1 MTDARVESATDD
13 GRVRIVLT
21 GEVDLDNAAEVESQL
36 AGAISNQATVVSIN
50 LAGVAYLD
58 SAGLRVLFHLVERLA
73 TLQIA
78 VELVAPTGS
87 PSRRVVELSGLA
99 ALVPLDPPLEGGA
112 PV

>member
-1 MTDARVESATDD
+1 MTDAHVSSATE
-13 GRVRIVLT
+13 GERVRIVVS
-21 GEVDLDNAAEVESQL
+21 GEVDLDNAAVVEAEL
-36 AGAISNQATVVSIN
+36 ARAISNQVTVVSID

-73 TLQIA
+73 TLQIS

-112 PV
+112 PA

>member
-1 MTDARVESATDD
+1 MTDARVEAATED
-13 GRVRIVLT
+13 GRVRIALS
-21 GEVDLDNAAEVESQL
+21 GEVDLDNAGDVEAEL
-36 AGAISNQATVVSIN
+36 ARAISNQATLVSIN

-58 SAGLRVLFHLVERLA
+58 SVGLRVLFHLVERLA

-99 ALVPLDPPLEGGA
+99 ALVPLKPPLEGGA
-112 PV
+112 PA